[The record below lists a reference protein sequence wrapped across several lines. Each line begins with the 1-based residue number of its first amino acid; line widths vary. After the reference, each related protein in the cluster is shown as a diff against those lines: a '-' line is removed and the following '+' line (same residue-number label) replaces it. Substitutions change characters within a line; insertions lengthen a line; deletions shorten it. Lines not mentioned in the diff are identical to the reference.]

1 LLACDID
8 AVSICTPTPTHA
20 ELAIRA
26 LQAGRH
32 VLCEKP
38 IARTLAQAQAMVAAA
53 EQSGATLMIG
63 HVSRFEADHRA
74 ARDVLQRGDLGHL
87 RMGFQS
93 IAGPTPNWSSNGWL
107 ADATQSGGPVVDLA
121 IHSFDY
127 LLWLFAS
134 PVERV
139 TAVGVHQ
146 TLSLPSYALVTLR
159 FANGG
164 LGLVETSWVHPR
176 AHGLMVRTEL
186 TGTLGRLAW
195 DYEQIS
201 GMQVIREETGRR
213 IMPLLGEDSFVAEI
227 AAFVACIADGTEP
240 PIPAREAIRALQV
253 ALAAEESLAHGRTV
267 TLPRAETV

>member
-1 LLACDID
+1 
-8 AVSICTPTPTHA
+8 
-20 ELAIRA
+20 
-26 LQAGRH
+26 
-32 VLCEKP
+32 
-38 IARTLAQAQAMVAAA
+38 
-53 EQSGATLMIG
+53 
-63 HVSRFEADHRA
+63 
-74 ARDVLQRGDLGHL
+74 
-87 RMGFQS
+87 
-93 IAGPTPNWSSNGWL
+93 
-107 ADATQSGGPVVDLA
+107 
-121 IHSFDY
+121 
-127 LLWLFAS
+127 
-134 PVERV
+134 
-139 TAVGVHQ
+139 VHQ